1 MPYPGMRAH
10 GNIAPC
16 ILDVMR
22 LMWLGEAVASWRE
35 SFHESEPLD
44 DLRVGI
50 FPSQLG
56 CVWHGRELAAAL
68 PFLPWPRG
76 GKPSAFSCL
85 PSPGTSPEALGAFL
99 GGGLG
104 TNSN

>member
-1 MPYPGMRAH
+1 
-10 GNIAPC
+10 
-16 ILDVMR
+16 
-22 LMWLGEAVASWRE
+22 MWLGEAVASWRE

-56 CVWHGRELAAAL
+56 CVRHGKELAAAL